1 MFDTGAIAIAE
12 ALVSVQRRAHL
23 SHRLAIR
30 GQVCAVLILVR
41 VDAVVVKHVP
51 HAETECPGQHNLE
64 QSIKPYWPLLC
75 AGPEA
80 SAKLAITIEFE
91 NGR

>member
-51 HAETECPGQHNLE
+51 HEETECPGQ
-64 QSIKPYWPLLC
+64 QSTQFGAEHKAVLAPPVR
-75 AGPEA
+75 GPR
-80 SAKLAITIEFE
+80 
-91 NGR
+91 G